1 MYNKDDEVE
10 VTAKT
15 GQANFYRGE
24 HGKVHAHI
32 PKTGFYMVRLN
43 NRIGCVFMRCDA
55 LKLLKRASHA
65 SAASGQKKGA
75 SGQKK
80 GASGKKKK

>member
-1 MYNKDDEVE
+1 MYNKEYNKDDEVE

-43 NRIGCVFMRCDA
+43 NRIGFVFIRFDA
-55 LKLLKRASHA
+55 LKLLKRASN
-65 SAASGQKKGA
+65 ASGAFGK
-75 SGQKK
+75 KK

>member
-1 MYNKDDEVE
+1 MYNKEYNKDDEVE
-10 VTAKT
+10 VTATK
-15 GQANFYRGE
+15 GENKFYKGE

-43 NRIGCVFMRCDA
+43 NRIGCVFIRFDA

-65 SAASGQKKGA
+65 SAASGK
-75 SGQKK
+75 KK

>member
-15 GQANFYRGE
+15 GQANLFRWE
-24 HGKVHAHI
+24 RGKVHAHI

-43 NRIGCVFMRCDA
+43 GRIGCVFIRFDA
-55 LKLLKRASHA
+55 LKLLKRASNG
-65 SAASGQKKGA
+65 SGAFGKN
-75 SGQKK
+75 K